1 MSTPAQVAANQA
13 NSQHSS
19 GPKTDQGKAS
29 SCLNNFRWGFC
40 GSFTLL
46 KSEDEEEFSALQAGL
61 NAEHKPSTVTE
72 VLFVEKMAQHHWLSQ
87 RAIMLQN
94 VSMGDDRLSL
104 RDKERQFSLFLRY
117 QTTNDRA
124 FHRCLHD
131 LLKLRAEKR
140 RTEIG
145 FESQKQ
151 KQADEARK
159 EERHTWAILHAQ
171 GKADNQILQN
181 MQFPESRERV
191 EAGIR
196 RIIALEKAA

>member
-13 NSQHSS
+13 NSQHST
-19 GPKTDQGKAS
+19 GPKSAEGKAAA
-29 SCLNNFRWGFC
+29 CKNNFHHGFC
-40 GSFTLL
+40 GAFTIL
-46 KSEDEEEFSALQAGL
+46 KCEDAEEFFALEAGL
-61 NAEHKPSTVTE
+61 HAEHKPATVTE
-72 VLFVEKMAQHHWLSQ
+72 FLFVEKMAQHHWLSQ
-87 RAIMLQN
+87 RAINLQN
-94 VSMGDDRLSL
+94 ITMEDDISM
-104 RDKERQFSLFLRY
+104 RDKERQFALYLRY